1 MKRTVHLFVLLIL
14 FSPGSAQHVEPWS
27 ATRELRMKEAS
38 KLHDKLSAMDKQ
50 VPYLSPAEQKW
61 LDGELDSGNGK
72 ITDRYVRATESQ
84 EYEISTAKS
93 GFALV
98 IMPLNN
104 LRSLKLACKDEVLM
118 WTEVASRLPDTQLW
132 QAVDRLVERKIV
144 SKKSA
149 EDFGHSFL
157 AANAALRSQ
166 AILDGVVI
174 PYLRGELNC
183 Q

>member
-1 MKRTVHLFVLLIL
+1 
-14 FSPGSAQHVEPWS
+14 
-27 ATRELRMKEAS
+27 MKEAS
-38 KLHDKLSAMDKQ
+38 RLHDKLSAMDKEI
-50 VPYLSPAEQKW
+50 PYLSPAEQKW
-61 LDGELDSGNGK
+61 LDSELNSGNGK
-72 ITDRYVRATESQ
+72 ITDRYIRAMDSQ
-84 EYEISTAKS
+84 EYAISTAKS
-93 GFALV
+93 GFALI

-132 QAVDRLVERKIV
+132 QSVDRLVERKIV

-149 EDFGHSFL
+149 EDFGNSFL
-157 AANAALRSQ
+157 AANATLRSQ

>member
-1 MKRTVHLFVLLIL
+1 
-14 FSPGSAQHVEPWS
+14 
-27 ATRELRMKEAS
+27 MKEAS
-38 KLHDKLSAMDKQ
+38 RLHDELSAMDKQ

-61 LDGELDSGNGK
+61 LDGELNSGNGK
-72 ITDRYVRATESQ
+72 ITDRSIRATDSQ
-84 EYEISTAKS
+84 EYDISIAKS
-93 GFALV
+93 GFASI

-118 WTEVASRLPDTQLW
+118 WTEVASRLPDAPLW
-132 QAVDRLVERKIV
+132 SSVDSLVQRKIV

-149 EDFGHSFL
+149 EDFGNSFL

-174 PYLRGELNC
+174 PYLRGDLNC